1 MTVINTNTSAA
12 ISSNSLRTNEKAMAT
27 SMERLSTGLRINGAK
42 DDAAGMAIASRMTS
56 QVVGLNQSI
65 RNANDGISLLQT
77 AEGAISEVTN
87 MLQRMRELAV
97 QSASAIY
104 ESSDRSSMDSEV
116 QQLKAEIDSIA
127 ANTSFN
133 NKALLSGTFGTQ
145 ALQVGHLGGQKLNVT
160 MANISTGAI
169 GGGAGASLAAFGDLA
184 GTAAASE
191 ALMGAA
197 LDTANDLAAGDLV
210 INGVSIRGTT
220 DIDDSLSTVGKS
232 ASAIAKVAAINDSSS
247 LTGVVA
253 TVGETIK
260 IGASMTA
267 AAHTGT
273 ISING
278 ISTASITTTTDA
290 AASRV
295 LVRDAINL
303 ISGATGVVAT
313 DTGDDKGGIT
323 LTAADGRNITVLRD
337 TLTEAATGV
346 GNGAQSGNFSLRSK
360 DGSDITIGSATGNTA
375 TTSSAT
381 ALEKA
386 GLRAGTYSGS
396 KASTSTGVRASTAA
410 APTSTTGILQ
420 LGDLKIN
427 GFDIAG
433 ALAKDDT
440 ASDSTATGSEK
451 GASGIAL
458 AAAINKSTGSTGV
471 TATVNANVVIG
482 GSTFTAATTALFINN
497 VDTGTRAA
505 SLTRAETAD
514 HLNKYSGQ
522 TGVVVSDNG
531 VGLTFT
537 AADGRNIAIG
547 GTNTDAGLATAQIG
561 AQTAVGDLTAVTHYS
576 SVTLTSDAA
585 FTIGKGANASTNLTA
600 LGFSTGSFGGSTSGT
615 KISDLTI
622 GSVDEATQAIA
633 AIDNALVTVT
643 AARGELGAMENRLGY
658 TVNNLTSMVGNTE
671 ASRSRIQDADY
682 AKETTELARTQIV
695 SQAATAMLAQ
705 ANQVKQTV
713 LSLLQ

>member
-12 ISSNSLRTNEKAMAT
+12 ISSNSLRSNEKAMAT

-104 ESSDRSSMDSEV
+104 EGSDRASLNSEV

-133 NKALLSGTFGTQ
+133 NKKLLSGTFGTQ
-145 ALQVGHLGGQKLNVT
+145 GLQVGHLGDQKLNVT
-160 MANISTGAI
+160 MANISTAAL
-169 GGGAGASLAAFGDLA
+169 GGAAAASVTAFGDHATDGA
-184 GTAAASE
+184 G
-191 ALMGAA
+191 

-210 INGVSIRGTT
+210 INGVSIRGT
-220 DIDDSLSTVGKS
+220 IDADDKLSTAGKS
-232 ASAIAKVAAINDSSS
+232 SGAIATVAAINDSSS

-253 TVGETIK
+253 TVGETVK
-260 IGASMTA
+260 VGASMTA
-267 AAHTGT
+267 DAKTGT

-278 ISTASITTTTDA
+278 ISTASVTTTTDL
-290 AASRV
+290 AASRI

-323 LTAADGRNITVLRD
+323 LTAADGRNIVV
-337 TLTEAATGV
+337 TLTTLTAAGTGV
-346 GNGAQSGNFSLRSK
+346 TAGAQSGNYSLRSV
-360 DGSDITIGSATGNTA
+360 DGSNINIGSAR
-375 TTSSAT
+375 SDSAA

-386 GLRAGTYSGS
+386 GLRAGTYRGTE
-396 KASTSTGVRASTAA
+396 ASTSTGTRAIVNA
-410 APTSTTGILQ
+410 APTSTSGILQ

-440 ASDSTATGSEK
+440 ASNTTADGSEK

-458 AAAINKSTGSTGV
+458 AAAINKSTTSTGV
-471 TATVNANVVIG
+471 RAEVNATVVIG
-482 GSTFTAATTALFINN
+482 NTTFVAKAKNFHINN
-497 VDTGTRAA
+497 VDTGLGAATDTRADVVE
-505 SLTRAETAD
+505 RI
-514 HLNKYSGQ
+514 NRFSGQ
-522 TGVVVSDNG
+522 TGVVASDNG

-537 AADGRNIAIG
+537 AADGRNISL
-547 GTNTDAGLATAQIG
+547 GTTAAGDEAGVGLSTDQMGVNAAATSK
-561 AQTAVGDLTAVTHYS
+561 VHYS
-576 SVTLTSDAA
+576 SVTLKSDSA
-585 FTIGKGANASTNLTA
+585 FSISKGANASTNLTA
-600 LGFSTGSFGGSTSGT
+600 LGFTTGTFGGSTSGS
-615 KISDLTI
+615 KISDLSI
-622 GSVDEATQAIA
+622 SSVDTATRAIA

-643 AARGELGAMENRLGY
+643 SARGELGAMENRLGY

-695 SQAATAMLAQ
+695 AQAATAMLAQ